1 MENKKFYVTIKGEKI
16 EVTEEVYRA
25 YVRPIRNEQRQKR
38 RDWKCRV
45 VGPKGNLIRCPNK
58 CEECP
63 YAKAGKPP
71 KGNNLSLDELKE
83 CGVEIIDEA
92 INLEEQVIQEEK
104 IAEETVRVHNAIKR
118 LEVRDQQIV
127 RMFYFENLNKEQIAQ
142 KLGVSHQAISKRMKK
157 IHEILKSF
165 L

>member
-1 MENKKFYVTIKGEKI
+1 M
-16 EVTEEVYRA
+16 
-25 YVRPIRNEQRQKR
+25 RPIRKEQRQKR

-83 CGVEIIDEA
+83 CGVEIIYEA